1 MFSRGSA
8 YAFAIVINPLLY
20 PVCEAFLHRYF
31 EKIQITKV
39 ML

>member
-1 MFSRGSA
+1 MFLRGPA

-20 PVCEAFLHRYF
+20 PVCEALLHSYL